1 MERAHYQVGQSRDI
15 TPSLVRSLTAA
26 AVTSYG
32 VYRK

>member
-1 MERAHYQVGQSRDI
+1 MERAHYQVEQS
-15 TPSLVRSLTAA
+15 SLVTYPTAG

>member
-1 MERAHYQVGQSRDI
+1 MQRAHYQVEQSRDI
-15 TPSLVRSLTAA
+15 APSLVTSPTAG

>member
-1 MERAHYQVGQSRDI
+1 MERAHYQIGQSRDI
-15 TPSLVRSLTAA
+15 APSLVTSLTAG